1 MPKARR
7 LTPNAAMMKKS
18 FLLLIFI
25 VCILWLKAQETA
37 SSSPASTK
45 HQKSKKSK
53 REVSKEKIH
62 YGTASFYAN
71 KFEGRQTAN
80 GEIFSQ
86 KKLTGASNII
96 ALNQWV
102 RVTNTRN
109 HISVVLRITDR
120 MHKNNKR
127 LIDLSKSAAKKLKY
141 TGHGLAHVKVEVL
154 GKKLPDGIALD

>member
-1 MPKARR
+1 
-7 LTPNAAMMKKS
+7 MKKFIILLT
-18 FLLLIFI
+18 FLSSAILLQ
-25 VCILWLKAQETA
+25 AQENTGTA
-37 SSSPASTK
+37 TISVKHHKTK
-45 HQKSKKSK
+45 KAK

-86 KKLTGASNII
+86 KKLTGASNVLP
-96 ALNQWV
+96 LNQWV

-109 HISVVLRITDR
+109 NLSVVLRITDR

-127 LIDLSKSAAKKLKY
+127 LIDLSKAAAKKLKFTSY
-141 TGHGLAHVKVEVL
+141 GLAHVKVEVL
-154 GKKLPDGIALD
+154 GKKLPEGIVRD